1 MKPIRSQWGKGLYE
15 IAVTLFWALAIA
27 LVFRT
32 FLFQPFYIPSASML
46 PNLWV
51 GDYVFVSKYAYGYS
65 RFSFPL
71 GLDWFDG
78 RRGALD
84 EPKRGDIAVFRL
96 PRDDKVDY
104 IKRIV
109 GLPGDEIRLW
119 GDRVIVNGVPLN
131 LCRLREDFQ
140 TEKRLGQIKHI
151 PKYREI
157 MPHGEGFEAN
167 LSCATKDAD
176 FAEVV
181 SYEIL
186 KELPPSNFD
195 RTYQVPEG
203 HYFMMGDNRDNSTDS
218 RYSSIIGYIPEENLI
233 GRAEVVFFSIDDDGS
248 LLRFWELPAAVRWER
263 IWTLLGNG

>member
-84 EPKRGDIAVFRL
+84 EPRRGDIAVFRL

-109 GLPGDEIRLW
+109 GLPGDQIQLLAGQLYVNDEPVRLERIE
-119 GDRVIVNGVPLN
+119 DF
-131 LCRLREDFQ
+131 RLREAFGR
-140 TEKRLGQIKHI
+140 TSSI
-151 PKYREI
+151 PRYRETLDN
-157 MPHGEGFEAN
+157 GA
-167 LSCATKDAD
+167 A
-176 FAEVV
+176 
-181 SYEIL
+181 YETL
-186 KELPPSNFD
+186 KELPRSRADFP
-195 RTYQVPEG
+195 RVYQVPEG

-248 LLRFWELPAAVRWER
+248 LWRFWELPAAVRWER